1 MSKMEEIIIITPRV
15 RVFPDESK
23 VFQGSEKN
31 KDIVNEIFEN
41 IEKEVRAMKRGHAET
56 NPTYKQ
62 LIPYGVIKRGDQIFT
77 YERLSGGGDE
87 RLHGN
92 LSIGVGGHMNPTH
105 DDTLMNMI
113 FTNLMREINE
123 EISIEGQFI
132 GSEVIGLIN
141 DDSNEVGKVHLGV
154 LVVLELP
161 EEATIEINEV
171 DSLEGKF
178 VDIKQLKTKKIY
190 GRLENWSKIAVD
202 IL

>member
-1 MSKMEEIIIITPRV
+1 MNKMEEIIIITPRV

-56 NPTYKQ
+56 NPAYKQ

-92 LSIGVGGHMNPTH
+92 LSIGVGGHMNPTS
-105 DDTLMNMI
+105 DDTLMSMI
-113 FTNLMREINE
+113 FTNLMREIEE

-132 GSEVIGLIN
+132 RSEVIGLIN

-190 GRLENWSKIAVD
+190 GCLENWSKIAVD